1 MTKQRKKR
9 REIFH
14 YRYVTRACFIAL
26 SSTKL
31 YSTLKAI
38 FSRIHSHCHRRRH
51 QRGRDQFSELRPQ
64 RSRVDDT
71 VGFGTRSRL
80 AQNDDNRKS
89 TRTVHTSHRVRSR
102 SKNKDRFVQ
111 VIETMFH
118 EQKTVNHKLI
128 TTVLTRYLNA
138 GIIRAGGWFARVANS
153 RRWSDRRAS
162 YDRSRLSS
170 ESSFLFDGIQSSAQR
185 LGRRR
190 YISVSAKKK
199 TWYRKRGNEK
209 ARRNR
214 GRSEREEALEGRTR
228 GETRDREGES
238 GRSRTRAMVTER
250 RSWKRKGE
258 VRLVRAHRSPFFL
271 LLLVEYVHTAD
282 CFAPRVLMSRNS
294 LYFLFLFVNRKFV
307 DTNFLNSQIVQY
319 HEIHARTLNK

>member
-1 MTKQRKKR
+1 MR
-9 REIFH
+9 
-14 YRYVTRACFIAL
+14 V
-26 SSTKL
+26 L
-31 YSTLKAI
+31 YA
-38 FSRIHSHCHRRRH
+38 
-51 QRGRDQFSELRPQ
+51 P
-64 RSRVDDT
+64 VDDSL
-71 VGFGTRSRL
+71 VSL
-80 AQNDDNRKS
+80 
-89 TRTVHTSHRVRSR
+89 
-102 SKNKDRFVQ
+102 
-111 VIETMFH
+111 
-118 EQKTVNHKLI
+118 
-128 TTVLTRYLNA
+128 
-138 GIIRAGGWFARVANS
+138 ANS

-294 LYFLFLFVNRKFV
+294 LYFLF
-307 DTNFLNSQIVQY
+307 FLLIENSSIRIFL
-319 HEIHARTLNK
+319 IHRLYSTTKSMRAL